1 MEESKKTI
9 NTESVSSKAG
19 WHKHVKRF
27 AVVTNILAVLVLL
40 LSATLVFLYTKY
52 S

>member
-1 MEESKKTI
+1 MEESKTSI
-9 NTESVSSKAG
+9 NPESVSSKAT
-19 WHKHVKRF
+19 WHKHVKRV
-27 AVVTNILAVLVLL
+27 AVITNIFAVLVLL

>member
-1 MEESKKTI
+1 MEESKTTN
-9 NTESVSSKAG
+9 NTASVSNKAG
-19 WHKHVKRF
+19 WHKHVKRI
-27 AVVTNILAVLVLL
+27 AVITNILAVLVLL

>member
-1 MEESKKTI
+1 MEESKTVI
-9 NTESVSSKAG
+9 NKESPSRKAG
-19 WHKHVKRF
+19 WHKHVKRV

>member
-9 NTESVSSKAG
+9 NPESVPNKAG
-19 WHKHVKRF
+19 WHKHVKRV
-27 AVVTNILAVLVLL
+27 ALVTNILAVLVLF

>member
-1 MEESKKTI
+1 MEDSKKPIT
-9 NTESVSSKAG
+9 TESVSGKAG
-19 WHKHVKRF
+19 WHKHVKRV
-27 AVVTNILAVLVLL
+27 AVITNILAVLVLL